1 MGNQAFTM
9 PAVSS
14 KIQGFGLTFSLI
26 CIAQEQKQPLST
38 HHAARTN
45 DIVPCNRSAEE
56 SCRSKN
62 IHDENA
68 PHTTVPAR
76 RRRKRAAARRLPS
89 ETRQPATLWLAPARL
104 SATWKTCST
113 CASPTTFSRSTRG
126 AAPAIRS
133 PTCHTVHLHHSGT
146 SSKSSSLFSTTSQ
159 GYSQYSNRAGCQ
171 WPP

>member
-1 MGNQAFTM
+1 M

-14 KIQGFGLTFSLI
+14 KNQGFGLTFSPIVLHKNKNSHCRHI
-26 CIAQEQKQPLST
+26 TPQEPMILSRATGQQKS
-38 HHAARTN
+38 HAAQN
-45 DIVPCNRSAEE
+45 
-56 SCRSKN
+56 N

-113 CASPTTFSRSTRG
+113 CASPTTFSRSTLG

-133 PTCHTVHLHHSGT
+133 PTCHTVHLQHSGT
-146 SSKSSSLFSTTSQ
+146 LSISLSLFSDTSQ